1 MTSQTSDSTHPK
13 RFPLHHL
20 LVHNGQLADEL
31 HRELIEGADFATLAK
46 EYSVCFSRHQSGYAG
61 EHLIDDLPKPIRDR
75 LLESTDVYPLPV
87 KTHLGFH
94 LLQIEDKHRLFL
106 PQRHSSSPDKAS
118 SDEVSQ
124 QANSQEAMSQTSV

>member
-1 MTSQTSDSTHPK
+1 MTSQTPDATPPQ

-20 LVHNGQLADEL
+20 LVHNGQLATEL

-75 LLESTDVYPLPV
+75 LLDSSDVYPLPV

-94 LLQIEDKHRLFL
+94 LLQINEKHRQFL
-106 PQRHSSSPDKAS
+106 PQRYSAS
-118 SDEVSQ
+118 SNETNQREDH
-124 QANSQEAMSQTSV
+124 QEAVSQTSA